1 MIPALAAI
9 AVGGTLG
16 ALLRGTLVRIAGNQ
30 DDFGWWPRG
39 PAAATLISNTL
50 GCLLFG
56 LWLGF
61 GSSWAPEFADAL
73 DLELGITIG
82 FCGGLTTFSTLC
94 SDAIRLANQLGS
106 RAAGLYLAET
116 IFLGLSAFW
125 LGALGLAL

>member
-16 ALLRGTLVRIAGNQ
+16 ALLRGKLVRIAGNQ

-61 GSSWAPEFADAL
+61 GSSWAAEFADPL

-94 SDAIRLANQLGS
+94 SDAIRLANHLGS

>member
-16 ALLRGTLVRIAGNQ
+16 ALLRGKLVRIAGNQ

-61 GSSWAPEFADAL
+61 GSSWAAEFADAL

-94 SDAIRLANQLGS
+94 SDAIRLANHLGS

-116 IFLGLSAFW
+116 IFLGFSAFW

>member
-1 MIPALAAI
+1 MIAALAAI

-16 ALLRGTLVRIAGNQ
+16 ALLRGTLVRMAGNQ
-30 DDFGWWPRG
+30 DGFGWWPRG

-61 GSSWAPEFADAL
+61 GSSWAAEFADAV
-73 DLELGITIG
+73 DLEVGVTIG

-94 SDAIRLANQLGS
+94 SDAIRLANHLGS

-116 IFLGLSAFW
+116 IALGLSAFW
-125 LGALGLAL
+125 LGAFGLPL

>member
-1 MIPALAAI
+1 MPRDMIENESSSAI
-9 AVGGTLG
+9 NPGEAVDESVSLSD
-16 ALLRGTLVRIAGNQ
+16 R
-30 DDFGWWPRG
+30 
-39 PAAATLISNTL
+39 
-50 GCLLFG
+50 FG